1 MQLSDGQ
8 CVSKSDV
15 DKEDR
20 AGMVTPRRHEQA
32 GLEASKGH
40 RGIGI
45 DGSRRVGDSAGVRID
60 TRGDVDSDD
69 KRTGLRCEHG
79 APGGICAQGA
89 AAPDAQDS
97 VDDEVGILKG
107 TIDSGTREDA
117 APLGTEGR

>member
-1 MQLSDGQ
+1 
-8 CVSKSDV
+8 
-15 DKEDR
+15 
-20 AGMVTPRRHEQA
+20 MVTPRRHEQA

-79 APGGICAQGA
+79 APGGICAQGT
-89 AAPDAQDS
+89 AAPDAEDP
-97 VDDEVGILKG
+97 VDDEVSTGKG

-117 APLGTEGR
+117 APLDAEGR